1 MSWSGRRR
9 FGYATGVIVFLLLVA
24 GVPLFLYVYDA
35 PTCFDNEH
43 NGSELGVDCG
53 GSCQL
58 LCEFQA
64 DDPTILWS
72 RSFEVTPNNYSAVAY
87 VENPN
92 PKAAVDEIGYTF
104 RLFDAD
110 NILIVERAGTTFL
123 LPGRITPIFEADLFV
138 GNRVPVRTFFEFN
151 EDPQWLV
158 AEDNL
163 SLLSVRDRVLS
174 NPETSPRLDA
184 TLENTSVE
192 EFKDVEVVAV
202 VFGTD
207 GNAVA
212 TSKTFFELIEKRM
225 IQDLVFTWPAPF
237 PKRVEACTA
246 PADVMLLLDVSG
258 SMNDDGDDPPQPLTD
273 AKRAAAAFVNRLD
286 VLDKSGF
293 VTFATEGELQSAL
306 TLQHGNTREE
316 VLEIEIDPEE
326 ERGFTN
332 MGSAIS
338 KADVEL
344 SSVRHNADARKIA
357 VLLTDGKANAPED
370 PGGEAFALQEAT
382 LAKSKDVIFYTIGL
396 GEDINQEFLQE
407 LAGSSERSFLAPTS
421 KDLDGIYREI
431 SADICERGPAVI
443 DIIPKTKDAF
453 FSEPVMR

>member
-9 FGYATGVIVFLLLVA
+9 FSYATGVIIFLLFVV
-24 GVPLFLYVYDA
+24 GVPLFLYFYEG
-35 PTCFDNEH
+35 PSCFDGDH
-43 NGSELGVDCG
+43 NGDELGVDCG

-58 LCEFQA
+58 LCEFQT

-92 PKAAVDEIGYTF
+92 PKAAVDNINYIF
-104 RLFDAD
+104 RLFDED
-110 NILIVERAGTTFL
+110 NILVAERTGSTFL
-123 LPGRITPIFEADLFV
+123 LPGRVTPIFEADLFT

-151 EDPQWLV
+151 EDPVWYV

-163 SLLSVRDRVLS
+163 SLLSVQDRVLS
-174 NPETSPRLDA
+174 NPETNPRLDA

-225 IQDLVFTWPAPF
+225 VHDLIFTWPTGF

-258 SMNDDGDDPPQPLTD
+258 SMNDDADDPPQPITD
-273 AKRAAAAFVNRLD
+273 AKRAAAAFAGRLD
-286 VLDKSGF
+286 VLDKSGLAI
-293 VTFATEGELQSAL
+293 FATEGVLESAL
-306 TLQHGNTREE
+306 TLQHGSTRD
-316 VLEIEIDPEE
+316 EILSISIDPEE

-332 MGSAIS
+332 MGSAIL
-338 KADVEL
+338 KADAEL
-344 SSVRHNADARKIA
+344 GSARHNKEARKIA

-382 LAKSKDVIFYTIGL
+382 RAKANDIIFYTIGL
-396 GEDINQEFLQE
+396 GENVNAPFLE
-407 LAGSSERSFLAPTS
+407 EVAGSSERTFLAPTS

-453 FSEPVMR
+453 FSEPVIR